1 VEKHFSQISALRIYL
16 RRGDVKKSQRWW
28 QRLVETPLSTYL
40 VQAAMKTGVAH
51 AAVNLSQIG
60 YTRDASRVSY
70 DNGETPV
77 NTLPVCVELL
87 APKRMLEQ
95 FIREQARHLKNT
107 TLVLVDGVHIADL
120 FLQEI
125 EETIDQHQHSVEY
138 IRGADGKAELEVEL
152 VDASE
157 DEEASDEEAT
167 EETPVYAE
175 LEVPEESSNA
185 LA

>member
-1 VEKHFSQISALRIYL
+1 MEKHFSSISALRIYL

-40 VQAAMKTGVAH
+40 VQAAMKTGIAH

-60 YTRDASRVSY
+60 YTRDANKVSY
-70 DNGETPV
+70 DNGEMPM

-87 APKRMLEQ
+87 APKRLLEQ

-120 FLQEI
+120 FLQEV
-125 EETIDQHQHSVEY
+125 EASIDKHKHSVEY
-138 IRGADGKAELEVEL
+138 IRGKDGTTEIEVEL
-152 VDASE
+152 VDG
-157 DEEASDEEAT
+157 DEEDVISVKHPVADSPIEKEERTGT
-167 EETPVYAE
+167 E
-175 LEVPEESSNA
+175 
-185 LA
+185 

>member
-1 VEKHFSQISALRIYL
+1 MEKHFSSISALRIYL

-40 VQAAMKTGVAH
+40 VQAAMKTGIAH

-60 YTRDASRVSY
+60 YTRDANKVSY
-70 DNGETPV
+70 DNGEMPM

-87 APKRMLEQ
+87 APKRLLEQ

-120 FLQEI
+120 FLQEV
-125 EETIDQHQHSVEY
+125 EASIDKHKHSVEY
-138 IRGADGKAELEVEL
+138 IRGKDGTTEIEVEL
-152 VDASE
+152 VDG
-157 DEEASDEEAT
+157 DEEDVISVKHPVANSPIEKEERTGT
-167 EETPVYAE
+167 E
-175 LEVPEESSNA
+175 
-185 LA
+185 

>member
-1 VEKHFSQISALRIYL
+1 MEKHFSSISALRIYL

-28 QRLVETPLSTYL
+28 QRLVETPLSTHL
-40 VQAAMKTGVAH
+40 VQAAMQTGIAH

-60 YTRDASRVSY
+60 YTRDASKVSY

-87 APKRMLEQ
+87 APKRLLEQ
-95 FIREQARHLKNT
+95 FIREQAKHLKNT

-120 FLQEI
+120 FLQEV
-125 EETIDQHQHSVEY
+125 EESIDKHRHSVEY
-138 IRGADGKAELEVEL
+138 IRGADGKTELEVEH
-152 VDASE
+152 VDADE
-157 DEEASDEEAT
+157 DDETAT
-167 EETPVYAE
+167 EEPLYTEP
-175 LEVPEESSNA
+175 EVQEERRNA